1 MNFISRAF
9 LLKWPYHHK
18 ILLTMKLTAFFMFLI
33 LVQVS
38 AKSYSQGITLNEK
51 HSSVARILK
60 LIEAQTGY
68 HFLFNKIDLE
78 KAGLISIAVENA
90 AIEEVLKKSLENQPL
105 SYKIIRQTIVLKSA
119 PILPAIPK
127 SIQLQITG
135 KLTDEK
141 GLPLQ
146 RVSVKVKGTNIGT
159 ITNTDGY
166 YKINVPKNNTLL
178 VFSYLGYVVQE
189 ISSGQQSVVN
199 VIMKEDANTLNEVV
213 VVGYGTQ
220 KREQITT
227 AIASVKSEDF
237 VQGSVNDAAQLIRGK
252 VAGLNIVSSD
262 ANPVATAQVNLRGVP
277 SILASSTPLV
287 LIDGVPGT
295 LFTVAPED
303 IESIDILKDGSAAA
317 IYGTRGTNGVIL
329 ITTKKVNGKTPA
341 TIDINTYFTTQSI
354 ARRLDFMN
362 AAQYR
367 QRVAEGRPGATD
379 YGYETNWLDEITQTP
394 ISQVYNISLKGG
406 DSNTN
411 YIANINYRSIEGIVK
426 RSDNKVL
433 FPRIEFNHKMFDGKL
448 KLNANING
456 YQQKYYA
463 SADQPENFTSTES
476 NSFRGDIY
484 RNGLTFNPTDRV
496 KDDNGV
502 WIERIEKTDYM
513 NPVALLEETQ
523 GLVQNNNFRT
533 FGNITY
539 SPNNDINV
547 KLLLSRDLYNSTRGY
562 YETKKHFSTIR
573 DGKNGYASRGTT
585 RTQEDLL
592 ELTADYH
599 KIFKDHEITGLVGYS
614 WRNNNYQDYWMQN
627 WDFPTDDFS
636 YNNMGAGLALKR
648 GQAPENSIQTENKLV
663 GYFFRINYNYKEK
676 YLLMASIRH
685 EGSSKFGRNYKWGN
699 FPAISIGWNAIRE
712 DFLRDLKVLNNLKFR
727 AGFGITGTEPTDPY
741 RSLSL
746 INFDTYSLVDGQWI
760 QVVNPSLNPN
770 PDLRWEKK
778 EELNIGVDYGF
789 FDNRISGSI
798 DYYKRTTKDLLMDY
812 PVPTPP
818 YLYSTIRANAAS
830 MQNKGLEVQIN
841 GIPVQ
846 SDNFQWRT
854 SVNFSTN
861 RNKILSLSDENF
873 QLASGYFDAGETGE
887 PIQQRTHRVQVGQPI
902 GNFYGFKTIDIDE
915 NGYWIIEGKDGNP
928 KSISNQQADDK
939 QIIGNGLP
947 QYYAS
952 WNNTFV
958 YKNFDLNITM
968 RGAFGFQILNMPEM
982 FYGNPVMLTR
992 GNLLNSAYDNI
1003 FDKRPLADDQSLNYV
1018 SYYIEDGDYWK
1029 IDNVTLGYNVGL
1041 KSKYIKRIRLYG
1053 AVSNLATI
1061 TGYKGIDPE
1070 VSINGLSPGI
1080 DNKNRYPST
1089 TSYTLG
1095 AFLTF

>member
-1 MNFISRAF
+1 MKFISKAM
-9 LLKWPYHHK
+9 LCKWPSLQRL
-18 ILLTMKLTAFFMFLI
+18 ILTMKLTALFML
-33 LVQVS
+33 LALLQVS
-38 AKSYSQGITLNEK
+38 AKSYSQGITLKKEK
-51 HSSVARILK
+51 ASVIEILE
-60 LIEAQTGY
+60 LIEQQSGY
-68 HFLFNKIDLE
+68 HFLFDKMDIQKTGTITIDL
-78 KAGLISIAVENA
+78 KNVS
-90 AIEEVLKKSLENQPL
+90 IEEALRKSFENQPL
-105 SYKIIRQTIVLKSA
+105 SFKIMQQTIVLKGVPKVA
-119 PILPAIPK
+119 PTTPV
-127 SIQLQITG
+127 LQQTISG
-135 KLTDEK
+135 RVNDEK

-146 RVSVKVKGTNIGT
+146 GVSIKVKGINTGT
-159 ITNTDGY
+159 TTDKDGLY
-166 YKINVPKNNTLL
+166 RLSVSQPRAILL
-178 VFSYLGYVVQE
+178 FSYVGYTSQE
-189 ISSGQQSVVN
+189 ISLNQENTIN
-199 VIMKEDANTLNEVV
+199 VTLKEDANTLNEVV

-252 VAGLNIVSSD
+252 VAGLNVVSPD

-277 SILASSTPLV
+277 SILASGAPLV

-329 ITTKKVNGKTPA
+329 ITTKKVNGETPA
-341 TIDINTYFTTQSI
+341 TIDVNSYFTTQSI

-379 YGYETNWLDEITQTP
+379 YGHETNWLDKITQTP

-406 DSNTN
+406 NNITN
-411 YIANINYRSIEGIVK
+411 YIANINYRSIEGIIR

-433 FPRIEFNHKMFDGKL
+433 FPRIEFNHSMFDGKL

-456 YQQKYYA
+456 YQQRYF
-463 SADQPENFTSTES
+463 SGADGT
-476 NSFRGDIY
+476 SFRGDVY
-484 RNGLTFNPTDRV
+484 RNGLTFNPTDRL

-523 GLVQNNNFRT
+523 GLIQNNNFRT

-539 SPNNDINV
+539 SPRQDINV

-599 KIFKDHEITGLVGYS
+599 KTFKDHEFTALIGYS

-648 GQAPENSIQTENKLV
+648 GQAPENSLQTENKLV
-663 GYFFRINYNYKEK
+663 GYFFRLNYNYKEK

-685 EGSSKFGRNYKWGN
+685 EGSSKFGSNNKWGN
-699 FPAISIGWNAIRE
+699 FPAVSVGWNAIRE
-712 DFLRDLKVLNNLKFR
+712 SFLQDVNGLSNLKFR
-727 AGFGITGTEPTDPY
+727 AGFGITGTEPPEPY

-746 INFDTYSLVDGQWI
+746 VNFDTYSLVNGQWV

-778 EELNIGVDYGF
+778 EELNIGMDYGF
-789 FDNRISGSI
+789 FNNRLSGSI
-798 DYYKRTTKDLLMDY
+798 DYYRRTTKDLLMDY

-830 MQNKGLEVQIN
+830 MRNKGIEVQIN
-841 GIPVQ
+841 GVPIQ
-846 SDNFQWRT
+846 RNDFQWRT

-861 RNKILSLSDENF
+861 SNQILSLSDENF
-873 QLASGYFDAGETGE
+873 QLASGYFDTGETGE

-928 KSISNQQADDK
+928 KPIANQQADDK

-947 QYYAS
+947 KYYAS

-958 YKNFDLNITM
+958 YKNLDLNITM

-992 GNLLNSAYDNI
+992 GNLLNSAYDPV
-1003 FDKRPLADDQSLNYV
+1003 FGKRPLADDQSLNYV

-1029 IDNVTLGYNVGL
+1029 IDNITLGYNLPV
-1041 KSKYIKRIRLYG
+1041 KSNYIKRIRLYG
-1053 AVSNLATI
+1053 SISNLATI

-1070 VSINGLSPGI
+1070 ISVAGLAPGV
-1080 DNKNRYPST
+1080 DDKNRYPST

-1095 AFLTF
+1095 AFFTF

>member
-1 MNFISRAF
+1 MKFISKAALCDRPF
-9 LLKWPYHHK
+9 LQQL
-18 ILLTMKLTAFFMFLI
+18 LLTMKLTAFI
-33 LVQVS
+33 LLLALMQVS
-38 AKSYSQGITLNEK
+38 AKSYSQGITLKKEEA
-51 HSSVARILK
+51 SVTEILK
-60 LIEAQTGY
+60 LIEQQSGY
-68 HFLFNKIDLE
+68 HFLFDKMDIE
-78 KAGLISIAVENA
+78 KASPITVDLKNVS
-90 AIEEVLKKSLENQPL
+90 IEEALKKSLENQPL
-105 SYKIIRQTIVLKSA
+105 SFKIMQRTIVLKG
-119 PILPAIPK
+119 IHRVVK
-127 SIQLQITG
+127 SVATFQQFVSG
-135 KLTDEK
+135 VVRDEK

-146 RVSVKVKGTNIGT
+146 GVSIKIKGTNTGT
-159 ITNTDGY
+159 TSNVDGL
-166 YKINVPKNNTLL
+166 YKLSISQENATLL
-178 VFSYLGYVVQE
+178 FSYIGYVTQE
-189 ISSGQQSVVN
+189 VPIKNQN
-199 VIMKEDANTLNEVV
+199 TIDITLKEDANTLNEVV

-252 VAGLNIVSSD
+252 VAGLSVVSPD

-277 SILASSTPLV
+277 SILASSAPLV

-329 ITTKKVNGKTPA
+329 ITTKKVNGETPA
-341 TIDINTYFTTQSI
+341 TIDVNTYFTTQSI
-354 ARRLDFMN
+354 ARRLDFMD

-379 YGYETNWLDEITQTP
+379 YGYETDWLDEITQTP

-406 DSNTN
+406 NSKTN
-411 YIANINYRSIEGIVK
+411 YIANVNYRNLEGIIK
-426 RSDNKVL
+426 RSNNQVL
-433 FPRIEFNHKMFDGKL
+433 FPRIEFNHQMFDGKL

-456 YQQKYYA
+456 YQQKYF
-463 SADQPENFTSTES
+463 SGADGT
-476 NSFRGDIY
+476 SFRGDVY
-484 RNGLTFNPTDRV
+484 RNGLTFNPTDRL
-496 KDDNGV
+496 KDDNGTWV
-502 WIERIEKTDYM
+502 ERIEKTDYM

-523 GLVQNNNFRT
+523 GLIQNNNFRT

-539 SPNNDINV
+539 SPTQDIHV

-573 DGKNGYASRGTT
+573 DGRNGYASRGTT

-599 KIFKDHEITGLVGYS
+599 TIIKDHEITGLIGYS

-648 GQAPENSIQTENKLV
+648 GQAPENSLQSENKLV
-663 GYFFRINYNYKEK
+663 GYFFRLNYNYKEK

-685 EGSSKFGRNYKWGN
+685 EGSSKFGRNSKWGN
-699 FPAISIGWNAIRE
+699 FPAVSVGWNAIRE
-712 DFLRDLKVLNNLKFR
+712 LFFQDVKALSNLKFR
-727 AGFGITGTEPTDPY
+727 AGFGITGTEPPDPY
-741 RSLSL
+741 HSLSL
-746 INFDTYSLVDGQWI
+746 VNFDTYSLVNGQWI

-778 EELNIGVDYGF
+778 EELNMGLDFGF
-789 FDNRISGSI
+789 FDNRLSGSV
-798 DYYKRTTKDLLMDY
+798 DYYRRTTKDLLMDY

-818 YLYSTIRANAAS
+818 YLYSTIQANAAS
-830 MQNKGLEVQIN
+830 MQNKGVELQVN
-841 GIPVQ
+841 GVPLQ
-846 SDNFQWRT
+846 TGDFQWRT

-861 RNKILSLSDENF
+861 SNKILSLSDENF
-873 QLASGYFDAGETGE
+873 QLASGYFDTGETGE

-902 GNFYGFKTIDIDE
+902 GNFYGFKTVDIDE

-928 KSISNQQADDK
+928 KPIANQQADDK

-947 QYYAS
+947 KYYAS
-952 WNNTFV
+952 WNNTIV

-992 GNLLNSAYDNI
+992 GNLLNSAYNNV

-1018 SYYIEDGDYWK
+1018 SYYIENGDYWK
-1029 IDNVTLGYNVGL
+1029 IDNVTLGYNLPATG
-1041 KSKYIKRIRLYG
+1041 KYIKRVRLYG
-1053 AVSNLATI
+1053 SISNLATI

-1070 VSINGLSPGI
+1070 VSISGLSPGI